1 MPQKLELMPYSIGLY
16 RMDSEFSV
24 PFQSA
29 KEAYEGS
36 CLGLGAPFTFPF
48 HVCSH
53 AGYFYA
59 VKKKYAISELIWATH
74 TLFFPGTDG
83 LVP

>member
-1 MPQKLELMPYSIGLY
+1 
-16 RMDSEFSV
+16 MDSEFSV

-36 CLGLGAPFTFPF
+36 CLGPGAPFTFPF

-59 VKKKYAISELIWATH
+59 AKKKYAISELIWATH
-74 TLFFPGTDG
+74 TLLFPFFSDTDELRPLQG
-83 LVP
+83 SRHPPPRP